1 MSDAMTTRTDTT
13 LTRMVVKDAHI
24 SGHVAGELTITG
36 YVVHAQPA
44 ISGVRDIAGPVEP
57 DEPDTEV
64 EVGYSRNALEPLTL
78 VFQGRKGK
86 LTEKPYILFRYVY
99 DLYRAEEQTEFDF
112 AELSAALTGD
122 ECGMSQ
128 CAVAT
133 LIKRLAEALEKLK
146 TPILLK
152 YNREVLYIRER
163 ATVSQQ
169 QEFDLTAGPEERNV
183 RGKATKADRSLPI
196 NRRGRNRSATLAVKD

>member
-1 MSDAMTTRTDTT
+1 
-13 LTRMVVKDAHI
+13 MVVKDAHI

-78 VFQGRKGK
+78 VFQGRKVK
-86 LTEKPYILFRYVY
+86 LTEKPYCLFRYVY
-99 DLYRAEEQTEFDF
+99 DLYRSEGQTEFDF
-112 AELSAALTGD
+112 AELSEALTGD
-122 ECGMSQ
+122 DCEMSKN
-128 CAVAT
+128 AIETIIRRITVA
-133 LIKRLAEALEKLK
+133 LKKLK
-146 TPILLK
+146 APILLT
-152 YNREVLYIRER
+152 YNREVLYIREK

-183 RGKATKADRSLPI
+183 RGKATKADRSLPMK
-196 NRRGRNRSATLAVKD
+196 RRGRRSASTLTQQVEQVK